1 MTIQEQENR
10 WSTPEE
16 IAQAIIDQAR
26 DFDTDTEQEAEELAN
41 ITAELKELEAKG
53 SSLYYA
59 LRFITSK

>member
-10 WSTPEE
+10 WNTAEE

-26 DFDTDTEQEAEELAN
+26 DFDTDTEQEQEELAN

>member
-16 IAQAIIDQAR
+16 IAQALIEMAR
-26 DFDTDTEQEAEELAN
+26 DFDTDTEQEAEELKN

>member
-26 DFDTDTEQEAEELAN
+26 DFDTDTEEEQKELEN